1 MVSLSIFITGNCHS
15 IVKRIPYQRGSNP
28 EKTFREENRN
38 SDTRVYHIAKHL
50 CKMMLDS
57 KNLELSGCY
66 HQERMSYP
74 ALLSWCEKQAAL
86 FAPYICDT
94 GSYLEAALKN
104 GKNVVLEAQNR

>member
-50 CKMMLDS
+50 W
-57 KNLELSGCY
+57 
-66 HQERMSYP
+66 
-74 ALLSWCEKQAAL
+74 LLPLCANQL
-86 FAPYICDT
+86 T
-94 GSYLEAALKN
+94 
-104 GKNVVLEAQNR
+104 